1 MLQMNFWTL
10 VQRLFFVFPTFLE
23 KVVFSMKRTSP
34 LWGSISILIG
44 VVIAILA
51 LLRGIWATVFLL
63 IAFAVWG
70 LWLIFTQLLP
80 AWKSNRIY
88 RRRERQFRN
97 QQENAVGSADNGVSV
112 VLLRHVNHRI
122 SEHLRAVYPNAH
134 WEWTVSNPALF
145 IAHGGTGR
153 IRVYGIP
160 DYEYADVTLD
170 RQGSLRCSLVK
181 VAPLEKVP
189 APNQQ
194 PLDPRVWYELQGRSI
209 LEDMIAD
216 LRSRGH
222 SSLTLNEDGS
232 ICIQSADG
240 GEENT
245 KDFFATFPEKVY
257 WPRLVEVLEQEGLC
271 ADMQDS
277 KILVSW

>member
-1 MLQMNFWTL
+1 
-10 VQRLFFVFPTFLE
+10 
-23 KVVFSMKRTSP
+23 MKKTSP
-34 LWGSISILIG
+34 VWGSISILIG
-44 VVIAILA
+44 VVIAILS
-51 LLRGIWATVFLL
+51 LLRGTWATVLL
-63 IAFAVWG
+63 IAAFAVWG
-70 LWLIFTQLLP
+70 LWLIFAQLLP
-80 AWKSNRIY
+80 AWKSNRMY
-88 RRRERQFRN
+88 RRRVRQFHS
-97 QQENAVGSADNGVSV
+97 QQETAAGGTDNGVSL

-122 SEHLRAVYPNAH
+122 SEHLRAVYPDAH
-134 WEWTVSNPALF
+134 WEWTVSDPALF

-181 VAPLEKVP
+181 VAPLEKAP

-194 PLDPRVWYELQGRSI
+194 PVDPRVWYEMQGRGI
-209 LEDMIAD
+209 LEDLIAD

-232 ICIQSADG
+232 IRIQPADG
-240 GEENT
+240 GKEIT
-245 KDFFATFPEKVY
+245 KDSFVTFPEKVY
-257 WPRLVEVLEQEGLC
+257 WPRLVKVLEQEGLC
-271 ADMQDS
+271 ADMQDT